1 MVSGSF
7 RAKLWTAYLNELYE
21 LRFDALI
28 ICEIR
33 LSSGINIEYYGC
45 DSQFIPITTTDNIVI
60 WLLLSKQRKMKCKP
74 IKVLYI

>member
-21 LRFDALI
+21 VRLDALI
-28 ICEIR
+28 IREIR
-33 LSSGINIEYYGC
+33 LSSGIIEYYGC

-60 WLLLSKQRKMKCKP
+60 WLLLSKQRKMKSKP
-74 IKVLYI
+74 IKVLYF